1 MQDLLIAIVLT
12 VLQSLSKECT
22 AFLSS
27 QERLKYPQRLLKVL
41 YYLKSFM
48 FYYTQNTSALE
59 LLPGGFG

>member
-12 VLQSLSKECT
+12 VVQSLSKECT

-27 QERLKYPQRLLKVL
+27 QERLKNPQRLLIILKV
-41 YYLKSFM
+41 SCSIF
-48 FYYTQNTSALE
+48 TQNTSALE